1 MCGEKKCN
9 HDAAD
14 LCSCG
19 PVQEGE
25 VVKMFQH
32 LIANMTAE
40 TWELGYKDLNCPDDR
55 RLCLVGVCSKCG
67 GRLCVN
73 IVWSNKLV
81 GSNFVADIYW
91 RLRRLYHSD
100 WQRVSDQEF
109 WDRFIRLFHEQ
120 DQPFVS
126 DQRTWLEEQCK
137 EEKV

>member
-1 MCGEKKCN
+1 MCGEKKCG
-9 HDAAD
+9 HDAAG

-25 VVKMFQH
+25 PVKMLQH
-32 LIANMTAE
+32 LIANMTDE
-40 TWELGYKDLNCPDDR
+40 TWELDYKDLNCPEDR
-55 RLCLVGVCSKCG
+55 RLCLVGVCAKCG

-73 IVWSNKLV
+73 IVWSNKLT
-81 GSNFVADIYW
+81 GDDFVVDIYW

-120 DQPFVS
+120 DHPFVS
-126 DQRTWLEEQCK
+126 NLRTRLEEQCK